1 MLANFS
7 VGYNHTM
14 AINPDG
20 TLWGWGVNTDG
31 QLGNGTV
38 TRAQYLYKLARKL
51 IG

>member
-1 MLANFS
+1 MLQTFS

-14 AINPDG
+14 AINPMVRSGDG
-20 TLWGWGVNTDG
+20 ANTDG